1 MVKTADQS
9 NKIEKI
15 NEADKMKEC
24 VSKFKEL
31 LEEKNIIDTTITLI
45 TWELETIVPPTGI
58 ELLIKQIGYFSMKS
72 YNIITSS
79 EMKEILAYFN
89 QNKDNLNPILQRETE
104 LLTEEMERMNL
115 IPPDEYKAY
124 KELIAES
131 QSVWRTAK
139 NTNDFGLF
147 KKNLKKIFDYTKKFA
162 NYEFDS
168 KDEEY
173 RQEKVPYDVLLEQYE
188 KGMDTKQLDYFF
200 DTLKKE
206 IVPLL
211 AEVLKKQRTKRIKF
225 PIVAIE
231 SQKKISKFLSA
242 YVGFD
247 YESGAMGE
255 SEHPFT
261 THLNKNDVRF
271 TTKFTK
277 NLPTASIFS
286 TIHESGHGIYEQQ
299 TDDKL
304 INTILGTGSSMGLHE
319 SQSRFYEN
327 IIGRNYHFWKALSEN
342 SVFSPIFSKM
352 NLNGFYLGINTVTPS
367 LIRIEADELT
377 YSLHIMIRY
386 EIEKGIFNN
395 EIKIDD
401 LPYVWNKKMFDYLGI
416 TPKTFTEGVLQDV
429 HWADGLIGY
438 FPSYAI
444 GNAYSAQIF
453 NELKKDMDFEKIL
466 ENGELN
472 KIKDWLKV
480 KIHKYGALRN
490 SKDIIKKLTGEELN
504 PIHYINY
511 LKDKFLNLK

>member
-1 MVKTADQS
+1 
-9 NKIEKI
+9 
-15 NEADKMKEC
+15 MKEY

-45 TWELETIVPPTGI
+45 TWELETIVPPKGI
-58 ELLIKQIGYFSMKS
+58 ELLAKQIGYFSMKS

-89 QNKDNLNPILQRETE
+89 QNKESLNPVLQRETE
-104 LLTEEMERMNL
+104 LLSEEMERMDL

-131 QSVWRTAK
+131 QSIWKTAK
-139 NTNDFGLF
+139 ETNNFNMF
-147 KKNLKKIFDYTKKFA
+147 KKNLKKIFEYSKKFA
-162 NYEFDS
+162 TYEFDS
-168 KDEEY
+168 KDEQY
-173 RQEKVPYDVLLEQYE
+173 KQEKVPYDILLEQYE
-188 KGMDTKQLDYFF
+188 KGMDTKQLDIFF

-211 AEVLKKQRTKRIKF
+211 AEVLKKQRTKKIKF
-225 PIVAIE
+225 PIVSVD
-231 SQKKISKFLSA
+231 SQKKISKFLSS

-247 YESGAMGE
+247 YESGVIGE
-255 SEHPFT
+255 SEHPYT
-261 THLNKNDVRF
+261 TSLNKNDVRF
-271 TTKFTK
+271 TTKYTK

-304 INTILGTGSSMGLHE
+304 TNTILGGGSSMGLHE

-327 IIGRNYHFWKALSEN
+327 MIGRNYYFWKGIAEN

-352 NLNGFYLGINTVTPS
+352 NLNGFYLGINTVAPS
-367 LIRIEADELT
+367 LIRIESDELT
-377 YSLHIMIRY
+377 YSLHIMVRY

-401 LPYVWNKKMFDYLGI
+401 LQNVWSKKMYDYLGI
-416 TPKTFTEGVLQDV
+416 TPKNDTEGVLQDV

-453 NELKKDMDFEKIL
+453 NQLKKDLNFEKIL
-466 ENGELN
+466 ENGELY
-472 KIKDWLKV
+472 KIKDWLKI

-490 SKDIIKKLTGEELN
+490 SKDIIKKVTGEELN
-504 PIHYINY
+504 PIYYINY
-511 LKDKFLNLK
+511 LRDKFLNI